1 MDPSKIFDTMAEDK
15 ADVVYLDD
23 LQGCL
28 EKIPAEYTAYV
39 KQILVNY
46 IFTHKNF
53 EINKQT
59 FLRLFSKDQNEIP
72 MYVHIDLQV
81 LLGNEP
87 IKKQPKLFS
96 LRLLKRL
103 KDKQSSSISL
113 RRILDES
120 EEFCEK

>member
-1 MDPSKIFDTMAEDK
+1 MDAAKIFDAMDK
-15 ADVVYLDD
+15 ECTGVLCLDD

-28 EKIPAEYTAYV
+28 EDLPPQEMATV
-39 KQILVNY
+39 KQLLVNY
-46 IFTHKNF
+46 IFNHKNF
-53 EINKQT
+53 EIDKGT
-59 FLRLFSKDQNEIP
+59 FVRLFSREKEEIP

-81 LLGNEP
+81 LLGNEHV
-87 IKKQPKLFS
+87 KKQPKLFS

-103 KDKQSSSISL
+103 KEKQSSGISL

>member
-1 MDPSKIFDTMAEDK
+1 MEPSKIFDIMAKDNAE
-15 ADVVYLDD
+15 VIYLDD
-23 LQGCL
+23 MQGCL
-28 EKIPAEYTAYV
+28 GNIPVEYTAHV

-46 IFTHKNF
+46 IFTYKNF

-59 FLRLFSKDQNEIP
+59 FLRLFSKDQDEIP

-81 LLGNEP
+81 LIGNEP